1 MYDGVSKSS
10 PNQGSSAVSKTD
22 GVDAPTGGR
31 VRSGKAPA
39 PRVQKPGVTRIDR
52 PLGKRNVTSGSPVSA
67 RAKASAKPD
76 GPPVF
81 DDISKFIASRFAQ
94 RATVG
99 DHVWQVKLVGLMRA
113 VLSQPG
119 ALSNEGVPINN
130 RDALVDH
137 LIAKAVAEAPKQ
149 DRKMVEAQLK
159 NPETRQALKDA
170 FTVAQGDLSARLK
183 QMPNYGRVDPN
194 DFSAANLPLELR
206 GNQRFQ
212 TFMGHFKT
220 ALLKGGDEGAAAVKN
235 LDRML
240 NAVLKTTHDTKE
252 GKDYILSP
260 SARFALTLAHG
271 QNFLFS
277 LIDEVSGSLNDHDK
291 AKVESTKTALKNSGA
306 VSQFH
311 HEAVKG
317 LGNYLRGDGVLV
329 LGGKNFLPIQEIGQG
344 NSGSVVVYRPEYQ
357 GTDEDWIAVKHP
369 KGDKIE
375 GPASEGSAL
384 ITARGNGTA
393 METNLT
399 ELIDGARTDDSL
411 LLVMRYMGNGSFE
424 HALKT
429 LDKVA
434 LSDDDR
440 ATLKLTPVADILTA
454 LQRMFYA
461 TGQVHSDLAARN
473 LIIDARGVAKLAD
486 FGLTRQ
492 VQKVADGPKESGS
505 IPASPDLLPIRWTAP
520 EAHKG
525 ETTGPKAD
533 VWSLGIML
541 MEVVYGG
548 LPFPHL
554 NNMQATERIIHF
566 DPSNPEHLPPLDATK
581 WPNGMAEKLHA
592 FMASLL
598 QVDPDKR
605 PPMDDVIKAFKRDF
619 PNVGTPEAHQK
630 LSVVLNEAKSKTA
643 SAPTPLPSG
652 SLPVSP
658 VVTAPATTDI
668 PSVYATQQQDTPST
682 PTTHSDIPSVY
693 ANLRQNQASPTVP
706 PASPDSPASTQT
718 DLPEDYA
725 NLR

>member
-10 PNQGSSAVSKTD
+10 QNQGSSAVSKTD
-22 GVDAPTGGR
+22 GVDAPSGGR

-39 PRVQKPGVTRIDR
+39 PRVQKPGVTRVDR
-52 PLGKRNVTSGSPVSA
+52 PLGKRNVTSGSPISA
-67 RAKASAKPD
+67 RAKASAKRD

-99 DHVWQVKLVGLMRA
+99 DHVWQVKLVGLMKA

-119 ALSNEGVPINN
+119 ALSNEGIPINN

-149 DRKMVEAQLK
+149 DRQMVEAQLK

-170 FTVAQGDLSARLK
+170 FTAAQGDITARLK

-212 TFMGHFKT
+212 TFMGHFKE

-240 NAVLKTTHDTKE
+240 NAVLKTTHDTKD

-260 SARFALTLAHG
+260 SARFALTLANG

-277 LIDEVSGSLNDHDK
+277 LIAEVSGTLNDQDK

-306 VSQFH
+306 VSKFH

-317 LGNYLRGDGVLV
+317 LGNYKRNDDVLV
-329 LGGKNFLPIQEIGQG
+329 LGGKKYFPVQEIGQG

-369 KGDKIE
+369 KGDKIN
-375 GPASEGSAL
+375 GPATEGREL

-399 ELIDGARTDDSL
+399 ELIDGVRTDDSL
-411 LLVMRYMGNGSFE
+411 LLVMRYMGNGSFD
-424 HALKT
+424 HALNT
-429 LDKVA
+429 LDNAA

-505 IPASPDLLPIRWTAP
+505 IPASSNPIPIRWTAP
-520 EAHKG
+520 EAHQG
-525 ETTGPKAD
+525 EATGPKAD

-548 LPFPHL
+548 QPFANL
-554 NNMQATERIIHF
+554 YNAQATDRILIF

-581 WPNGMAEKLHA
+581 WPNGMASKLHA

-598 QVDPDKR
+598 QVDPGKR
-605 PPMDDVIKAFKRDF
+605 PPMDDVIKTFKRDF
-619 PNVGTPEAHQK
+619 PNVGTPEAHEK
-630 LSVVLNEAKSKTA
+630 LAAVLNAARTKPTA
-643 SAPTPLPSG
+643 AQTQPPSG
-652 SLPVSP
+652 NPPVSP
-658 VVTAPATTDI
+658 VVPAPDTANIRDVYTDR
-668 PSVYATQQQDTPST
+668 PST
-682 PTTHSDIPSVY
+682 NP
-693 ANLRQNQASPTVP
+693 SPTVSQASNP
-706 PASPDSPASTQT
+706 PNPSD
-718 DLPEDYA
+718 DYV
-725 NLR
+725 NVRQDNV